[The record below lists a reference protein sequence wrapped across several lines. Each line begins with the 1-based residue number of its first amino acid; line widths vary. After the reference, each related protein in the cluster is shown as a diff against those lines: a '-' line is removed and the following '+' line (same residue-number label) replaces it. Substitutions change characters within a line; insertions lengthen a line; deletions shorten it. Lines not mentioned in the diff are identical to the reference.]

1 MRKTRTIWFAT
12 LITALSL
19 LMTGCGP
26 AKPAALGDEDVK
38 ALATRMLVALDA
50 DDYAAFTSDFST
62 AMLEAISEAQ
72 FADLRAMLQSAS
84 GNFVS
89 MGELFLYNNKGYA
102 IYQITCKYEKE
113 DVVVILSFEVDG
125 TQVEGLWFD
134 SPALRAASQ

>member
-26 AKPAALGDEDVK
+26 AKPAALSEEEVK
-38 ALATRMLVALDA
+38 ALTTSILVALDA
-50 DDYAAFTSDFST
+50 NDYAAFTSDFST

-72 FADLRAMLQSAS
+72 FADLRAKLQSTS

-102 IYQITCKYEKE
+102 IYQITCEYEKE
-113 DVVVILSFEVDG
+113 DVVVILSFKVDG

-134 SPALRAASQ
+134 SPALRAAGQ